1 MAKQSQA
8 PSKPA
13 PSKPAPSSNPAADRA
28 ARPHKTV
35 AQNRKARHDYFI
47 TDSIEVGIVLHGT
60 EVKSLRA
67 GKCNLQDSFAM
78 FEGKL
83 SPELFAQGMHI
94 SHYEQGNINN
104 HEPVRP
110 RKLLLKRNQL
120 EKLYSRTQDKG
131 LTLVPLSVY
140 FSGPYA
146 KVELG
151 IAKGKAKY
159 DKREAMKERDV
170 KRSLQRGS
178 YDD

>member
-8 PSKPA
+8 PTE
-13 PSKPAPSSNPAADRA
+13 PSSSGNSAADRA
-28 ARPHKTV
+28 ARPQKTV

-47 TDSIEVGIVLHGT
+47 TDSIEAGIMLQGT

-67 GKCNLQDSFAM
+67 GKCQLQDSYAM
-78 FEGKL
+78 FEGKF
-83 SPELFAQGMHI
+83 SPELFAQGIHI
-94 SHYEQGNINN
+94 SPYEQGNLNN
-104 HEPVRP
+104 HVPVRP

-120 EKLYSRTQDKG
+120 QKLYTRVQDKG
-131 LTLVPLSVY
+131 FSLVPLSIY

-151 IAKGKAKY
+151 IAKGKAKH
-159 DKREAMKERDV
+159 DKREAMKERDT
-170 KRSLQRGS
+170 KRALQRGN